1 MKATGIVRRIDE
13 LGRIVVPKEIRR
25 TLRIRENDPLEIFTS
40 GNGEIILKKYSPI
53 AELSAF
59 AAEYVGALN
68 GTFGH
73 TAAICDME
81 HVIAAAGQGKKVL
94 ADKRLSP
101 KFDAWL
107 LTKQGAGSGNGE
119 DALLSVVQGQEVSFA
134 QQIVVPILLNGD
146 VAGAVLMAASETEP
160 AMGEAEA
167 LALKTAALYLA
178 RQLDS

>member
-40 GNGEIILKKYSPI
+40 GDGEIILKKYSPI

-59 AAEYVGALN
+59 AMEYVGALN

-73 TAAICDME
+73 SAAICDME
-81 HVIAAAGQGKKVL
+81 HVIAAAGQAKK
-94 ADKRLSP
+94 AMQDKKLSQP
-101 KFDAWL
+101 FDEWL
-107 LTKQGAGSGNGE
+107 LTKQALDSADGS
-119 DALLSVVQGQEVSFA
+119 LIPVVQGQETSFA
-134 QQIVVPILLNGD
+134 QQMAVPILLNGD
-146 VAGAVLMAASETEP
+146 VAGAVFMAAAEEAP
-160 AMGEAEA
+160 QMGEAEL

-178 RQLDS
+178 RQLDT